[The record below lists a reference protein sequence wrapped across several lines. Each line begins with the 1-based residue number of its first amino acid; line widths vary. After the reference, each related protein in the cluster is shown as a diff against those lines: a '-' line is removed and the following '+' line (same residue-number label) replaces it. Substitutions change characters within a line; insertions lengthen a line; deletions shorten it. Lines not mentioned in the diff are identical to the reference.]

1 MNMNTFSKRSS
12 ISISIVILYAAIPSL
27 AFGQL
32 GMFPIQTSNK
42 LLPTYII
49 DIIPGAANR
58 NATEHYY
65 PSDIAIPEG
74 TTVGWFN
81 DDPGQPHTVTSGT
94 ANSQHSGLLFNSGVM
109 PYGSFMQYTFDEV
122 GDYIYHCMIHPWRI
136 GAVHVS
142 LAYEKGINF
151 ILRPGTDVGSYD
163 TQYSWVFNTTQHDRT
178 LLEFKPTTI
187 TVDGTTPLTYN
198 ITLLDT
204 DMKPIFSRS
213 LFVIGNDLQVEL
225 IQSNNNQTTFYGP
238 DFSDPITGVYHIQS
252 KFTPGEYVLRAEI
265 TAIGSKIPEKQLFDD
280 FKGKI
285 IS

>member
-1 MNMNTFSKRSS
+1 
-12 ISISIVILYAAIPSL
+12 
-27 AFGQL
+27 
-32 GMFPIQTSNK
+32 MFPIQTSNK

-94 ANSQHSGLLFNSGVM
+94 ANSQYSGLLFNSGVM

-122 GDYIYHCMIHPWRI
+122 GDYRYHCMIHPWRI

-151 ILRPGTDVGSYD
+151 ILRPGTDVNY
-163 TQYSWVFNTTQHDRT
+163 FNTQS
-178 LLEFKPTTI
+178 
-187 TVDGTTPLTYN
+187 
-198 ITLLDT
+198 
-204 DMKPIFSRS
+204 PI
-213 LFVIGNDLQVEL
+213 
-225 IQSNNNQTTFYGP
+225 
-238 DFSDPITGVYHIQS
+238 
-252 KFTPGEYVLRAEI
+252 
-265 TAIGSKIPEKQLFDD
+265 
-280 FKGKI
+280 
-285 IS
+285 